1 MRIKLRCEENEEVRD
16 RDALRRKKGVIGS
29 DNDK

>member
-1 MRIKLRCEENEEVRD
+1 VEKVRCEENEEVRD
-16 RDALRRKKGVIGS
+16 RDALGRKKCVIGS